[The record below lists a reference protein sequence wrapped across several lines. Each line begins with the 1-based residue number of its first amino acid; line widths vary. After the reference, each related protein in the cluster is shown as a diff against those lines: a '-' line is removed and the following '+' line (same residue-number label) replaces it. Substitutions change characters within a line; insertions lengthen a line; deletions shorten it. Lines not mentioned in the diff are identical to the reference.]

1 MAFGKGRMA
10 LAASMEAISFQVK
23 ELLFSELKIVFEEL
37 LKSKSI
43 SQDELKKS
51 GLAQIVK
58 KYTGVFIVP
67 NLQENDYDYSACVEF
82 PQIDINHPL
91 VAEAYRH
98 LKGNID
104 GIAAIKAAKG
114 AIKGSVDFKTS
125 KVSGSFQDFE
135 CNMYFSKGLFKSGK
149 FSAGEIAAITL
160 HEIGHVFTYFSF
172 LALNIKVNHVLF
184 AASQAMMN
192 TASQE
197 ERFVIMREVEN
208 SLDVK
213 LSDKESLGKASKAE
227 VVQTVILNSVIEKT
241 RSELGSNI
249 YDLRAWEA
257 LCDQFAARHGAGRD
271 LATALDKIYRH
282 YGASS
287 YRSLFTFTLLEIVK
301 ASLFTMMILTG
312 TGIAL
317 CVLVLLTNPM
327 ERIYDEPGER
337 IKRVRLQLVEA
348 LKDKGIS
355 DTRRKQLLA
364 DIDVVDQLLPEINDR
379 RGILELFW
387 SEVVPYGRR
396 QQSQKETQ
404 QALEALLAN
413 ELFVR
418 AAQFKTMNV

>member
-1 MAFGKGRMA
+1 MAFGTGKMA
-10 LAASMEAISFQVK
+10 LAASMEAISFQIK
-23 ELLFSELKIVFEEL
+23 ELLFKELKIVFDEL
-37 LKSKSI
+37 LKSKSL
-43 SQDELKKS
+43 SQEELKKS

-58 KYTGVFIVP
+58 KHTGVFIVP
-67 NLQENDYDYSACVEF
+67 TLLEKDSGYSACVEF

-91 VAEAYRH
+91 IAEAYRH
-98 LKGNID
+98 MKGNVD

-114 AIKGSVDFKTS
+114 AIKGTVDYKES
-125 KVSGSFQDFE
+125 KVTGTFQDFE
-135 CNMYFSKGLFKSGK
+135 CSMYFSKGLFTSGK
-149 FSAGEIAAITL
+149 FSAGEIAAIML
-160 HEIGHVFTYFSF
+160 HEIGHIFTYFSF
-172 LALNIKVNHVLF
+172 LSLNIKVNHVLF
-184 AASQAMMN
+184 AASQSMLN

-197 ERFVIMREVEN
+197 DRFIIMREVES

-213 LSDKESLGKASKAE
+213 LTDKENLSKANKGE
-227 VVQTVILNSVIEKT
+227 VIQTVILNSVIEKT

-249 YDLRAWEA
+249 YDMRAWEA

-271 LATALDKIYRH
+271 LATALDKVYRS
-282 YGASS
+282 YGHAS
-287 YRSLFTFTLLEIVK
+287 YRNLFTFTMLEVIK
-301 ASLFTMMILTG
+301 ATLFTMMILTG

-317 CVLVLLTNPM
+317 CVLIVLTNPM

-348 LKDKGIS
+348 LKDKNIS
-355 DTRRKQLLA
+355 ASRQKQLLD
-364 DIDVVDQLLPEINDR
+364 DIKVIDQLTPEINDR

-387 SEVVPYGRR
+387 SDIIPYGRR

-413 ELFVR
+413 DLFVR